1 LLPPELKVSVP
12 HASVRTTGVV
22 GTVTP
27 FTSQIGPLVAAE
39 AVGAQLNAAST
50 TNTATPPDATI
61 WRGERLCRRNGV
73 AAMFSD
79 PEPLHVSCSALARAA
94 VLRWANPPTYGG
106 SCQVNAVTGCARLA
120 CRPLS
125 SHTPENASPLR
136 ATREL
141 ADGKLL
147 IDEPATGVLRL
158 TISNPAKRN
167 ALDHPILDAITAT
180 LGQLAGAGP
189 KAPTRCLIVTGAHG
203 MFSAGYDIGEIP
215 DADFETQAESLV
227 AHPFTQAI
235 DALEGFPFP
244 TLAVLP
250 GHTIGGG
257 LELAL
262 SCDLRIAKDGIRLGM
277 PPAKLG
283 LVYSHTG
290 IRRFIEA
297 IGAPRTREL
306 FLLGRNVD
314 SDTARAWGLINW
326 TCPED
331 ELEARSL
338 ELAGELGGNAP
349 ISQLGNKRVIAAVLR
364 TGTDMPDRLE
374 QELVELRRA
383 SFATRDMREGMR
395 AFAEKRPARWRG
407 E

>member
-1 LLPPELKVSVP
+1 MPAETSMAHDADA
-12 HASVRTTGVV
+12 HA
-22 GTVTP
+22 
-27 FTSQIGPLVAAE
+27 
-39 AVGAQLNAAST
+39 
-50 TNTATPPDATI
+50 
-61 WRGERLCRRNGV
+61 
-73 AAMFSD
+73 
-79 PEPLHVSCSALARAA
+79 AR
-94 VLRWANPPTYGG
+94 P
-106 SCQVNAVTGCARLA
+106 
-120 CRPLS
+120 
-125 SHTPENASPLR
+125 
-136 ATREL
+136 REL

-147 IDEPATGVLRL
+147 VDEPGYGVLRL

-180 LGQLAGAGP
+180 LAKLADAGP
-189 KAPTRCLIVTGAHG
+189 KSRTRSLIVTGAHG

-215 DADFETQAESLV
+215 DEQFEAQAESLV

-235 DALEGFPFP
+235 DALEAFPYP

-262 SCDLRIAKDGIRLGM
+262 ACDLRIAKDAIKLGM

-314 SDTARAWGLINW
+314 AATALSWGLVNRLS
-326 TCPED
+326 PEP
-331 ELEARSL
+331 ELEALSL
-338 ELAGELGGNAP
+338 ELAAELAGNAP
-349 ISQLGNKRVIAAVLR
+349 LSQLGNKRVIAAVLR
-364 TGTDMPDRLE
+364 SGTEMPEELE
-374 QELVELRRA
+374 QELIELRRA

-395 AFAEKRPARWRG
+395 AFAEKRPPRWLG